1 MTENEPATQ
10 NQVNRLYAV
19 LHSLGIN
26 PKQFKKDNNLNNLQD
41 LTRRQ
46 ISDWIDTLEAEEA
59 AANSTPEKSTDMED
73 SIKEAIFLVDTYMR
87 PAQIDDNTKALV
99 ITQIAIEINR
109 TKR

>member
-1 MTENEPATQ
+1 MTDNEPATQ
-10 NQVNRLYAV
+10 KQVNRLYAV
-19 LHSLGIN
+19 LISLKID
-26 PKQFKKDNNLNNLQD
+26 PKEFKKDQHLHNLEE

-46 ISDWIDTLEAEEA
+46 ISDWIDTLEADEA
-59 AANSTPEKSTDMED
+59 AAKDTPEKSANMED

-87 PAQIDDNTKALV
+87 PAQIDDNTRALV